1 MPVPGPR
8 SACGISG
15 TPLPF
20 PGGVCYF
27 SGHMSSSGVTT
38 GVAAPRPLTARQ
50 AETVA
55 RLVDTAG
62 DVLRAEGYDGLT
74 VRNVAAAA
82 GVAPAT
88 AYTYFASKDHLVA
101 EVFWRRLVELPPVE
115 ASDGSPATRAAQALA
130 PIALLLVDDPVVA
143 AAVTTAMLG
152 SDPEVKRV
160 RDRIGA
166 VTRDRLVTA
175 VGPDADPRALMVL
188 GLTFSGAML
197 QAGMGH
203 LAYVD
208 LPAVVADASRRVLG
222 EAP

>member
-1 MPVPGPR
+1 M
-8 SACGISG
+8 
-15 TPLPF
+15 
-20 PGGVCYF
+20 
-27 SGHMSSSGVTT
+27 
-38 GVAAPRPLTARQ
+38 
-50 AETVA
+50 
-55 RLVDTAG
+55 
-62 DVLRAEGYDGLT
+62 LREAGYDGLT

-101 EVFWRRLVELPPVE
+101 EVFWRRLVGVPAVE
-115 ASDGSPATRAAQALA
+115 PADGSPAERAAAALF
-130 PIALLLVDDPVVA
+130 PIATLLVDDPTVA

-166 VTRDRLVTA
+166 VTRDRLVA
-175 VGPDADPRALMVL
+175 ALGPDGDDGAVMVL

-203 LAYVD
+203 LAYDD
-208 LPAVVADASRRVLG
+208 LPGVVADATRRVLG
-222 EAP
+222 TAP

>member
-1 MPVPGPR
+1 M
-8 SACGISG
+8 A
-15 TPLPF
+15 
-20 PGGVCYF
+20 
-27 SGHMSSSGVTT
+27 
-38 GVAAPRPLTARQ
+38 AAPRPLTARQ

-62 DVLRAEGYDGLT
+62 EVLRAQGYDGLT
-74 VRNVAAAA
+74 VRTVAAAA

-101 EVFWRRLVELPPVE
+101 EVFWRRLVELPPVAPSE
-115 ASDGSPATRAAQALA
+115 TSPAARAADALA
-130 PIALLLVDDPVVA
+130 PIALLLVDDPEVA

-166 VTRDRLVTA
+166 VTRDRLIAA
-175 VGPDADPRALMVL
+175 VGPDADPGALMVL

-203 LAYVD
+203 LAYAD
-208 LPAVVADASRRVLG
+208 LPAVVADATRRVLG

>member
-1 MPVPGPR
+1 
-8 SACGISG
+8 
-15 TPLPF
+15 
-20 PGGVCYF
+20 
-27 SGHMSSSGVTT
+27 MSSSGVAS
-38 GVAAPRPLTARQ
+38 GVTAAPRPLTARQ

-62 DVLRAEGYDGLT
+62 EVLRAEGYDGLT

-101 EVFWRRLVELPPVE
+101 EVFWRRLSALPPVE
-115 ASDGSPATRAAQALA
+115 PAATAAATPAERASGALSP
-130 PIALLLVDDPVVA
+130 ISLLLVDDPVVA

-152 SDPEVKRV
+152 SNPEVNRV

-166 VTRDRLVTA
+166 VTRDRLVAALGADGDEGA
-175 VGPDADPRALMVL
+175 VMVI
-188 GLTFSGAML
+188 GLAFSGAML

-203 LAYVD
+203 LAYAD
-208 LPAVVADASRRVLG
+208 LPAVVAYATRRVLG
-222 EAP
+222 TTP

>member
-1 MPVPGPR
+1 M
-8 SACGISG
+8 
-15 TPLPF
+15 
-20 PGGVCYF
+20 
-27 SGHMSSSGVTT
+27 
-38 GVAAPRPLTARQ
+38 
-50 AETVA
+50 A
-55 RLVDTAG
+55 RLVSTARE
-62 DVLRAEGYDGLT
+62 VVREQGYDGLT

-88 AYTYFASKDHLVA
+88 AYTYFASKDHLIA
-101 EVFWRRLVELPPVE
+101 EVFWRDLASMPAVECTD
-115 ASDGSPATRAAQALA
+115 ATPAARVTEALA
-130 PIALLLVDDPVVA
+130 PVSLLLVDEPTIA

-166 VTRDRLVTA
+166 ITRERLVA
-175 VGPDADPRALMVL
+175 ALGDDADPGALMVL

-203 LAYVD
+203 LAYAD
-208 LPAVVADASRRVLG
+208 LPAVVADATRRVLG

>member
-1 MPVPGPR
+1 
-8 SACGISG
+8 
-15 TPLPF
+15 
-20 PGGVCYF
+20 
-27 SGHMSSSGVTT
+27 MSSSGVA
-38 GVAAPRPLTARQ
+38 GVAAARKLTARQ

-62 DVLRAEGYDGLT
+62 DVLRSQGYDGLT
-74 VRNVAAAA
+74 VRTVAAAA

-115 ASDGSPATRAAQALA
+115 PTAASQGTPAERAASALS
-130 PIALLLVDDPVVA
+130 PISLLLVDDPVVA

-166 VTRDRLVTA
+166 VTRDRLVAALGADGDEGA
-175 VGPDADPRALMVL
+175 VMVI
-188 GLTFSGAML
+188 GLAFSGAML

-203 LAYVD
+203 LAYAN
-208 LPAVVADASRRVLG
+208 LPAVVAYATRRVLG
-222 EAP
+222 TTP

>member
-1 MPVPGPR
+1 
-8 SACGISG
+8 
-15 TPLPF
+15 
-20 PGGVCYF
+20 
-27 SGHMSSSGVTT
+27 MSSSGVST
-38 GVAAPRPLTARQ
+38 GVSAPRQLTARQ

-115 ASDGSPATRAAQALA
+115 PSDGAPAERAAGALS
-130 PIALLLVDDPVVA
+130 PISLLLVDDPVVA

-166 VTRDRLVTA
+166 VTRDRLVA
-175 VGPDADPRALMVL
+175 ALGDDGDEGALLAL
-188 GLTFSGAML
+188 GLMFSGAML
-197 QAGMGH
+197 QAGMGNV
-203 LAYVD
+203 AYAD
-208 LPAVVADASRRVLG
+208 LPAVVADVTRRLLG

>member
-1 MPVPGPR
+1 
-8 SACGISG
+8 
-15 TPLPF
+15 
-20 PGGVCYF
+20 
-27 SGHMSSSGVTT
+27 MSSSGVTT
-38 GVAAPRPLTARQ
+38 GVAAAPRQLTARQ

-62 DVLRAEGYDGLT
+62 DVLRAEAYDGLT

-115 ASDGSPATRAAQALA
+115 PSDGSPAERAAAALS
-130 PIALLLVDDPVVA
+130 PISLLLVDDPVVA

-166 VTRDRLVTA
+166 VTRDRLVDA
-175 VGPDADPRALMVL
+175 LGPDGDDGALLAL
-188 GLTFSGAML
+188 GLMFSGAML
-197 QAGMGH
+197 QAGMGNI
-203 LAYVD
+203 AYAD
-208 LPAVVADASRRVLG
+208 LPTVVADVTARLLG
-222 EAP
+222 ATP

>member
-1 MPVPGPR
+1 
-8 SACGISG
+8 
-15 TPLPF
+15 
-20 PGGVCYF
+20 
-27 SGHMSSSGVTT
+27 MSSPGVTT
-38 GVAAPRPLTARQ
+38 GVATPRPLTARQ

-62 DVLRAEGYDGLT
+62 EVLRAEGYDGLT
-74 VRNVAAAA
+74 VRTVAAAA

-101 EVFWRRLVELPPVE
+101 EVFWRRLSALPPVE
-115 ASDGSPATRAAQALA
+115 SSPSEATSAARAAGALS

-166 VTRDRLVTA
+166 VTRDRLVAA
-175 VGPDADPRALMVL
+175 VGPDADPGALMVL

-203 LAYVD
+203 LDYAD
-208 LPAVVADASRRVLG
+208 LPAVVADAARRVLG
-222 EAP
+222 DAS